1 MSRSSRSQ
9 GFTGKLPTVRLGSSE
24 TLQIGQRTLVIGNPY
39 GPGFGLSIGIISGIG
54 RTPPTLDLM
63 APSVPLLQ
71 TTAPI
76 NPGDSGLM
84 KMLFHRED
92 RRLLGVHVIGTGVTE
107 LIHIGQA
114 VLRLRGGLDYFL
126 ITAFNYPTLADATR
140 WPRWMRTT
148 NSRVQTARRCQANA
162 MTIMGRWIDI
172 KRAEGGK
179 RPQPAS

>member
-1 MSRSSRSQ
+1 
-9 GFTGKLPTVRLGSSE
+9 
-24 TLQIGQRTLVIGNPY
+24 
-39 GPGFGLSIGIISGIG
+39 
-54 RTPPTLDLM
+54 M

-76 NPGDSGLM
+76 NSGNSDLL
-84 KMLFHRED
+84 KMLFYRED
-92 RRLLGVHVIGTGVTE
+92 RRLLGVHLIGTGATE

-114 VLRLRGGLDYFL
+114 VLRLQGGLDYFL
-126 ITAFNYPTLADATR
+126 TTACNYPTLADATR

-148 NSRVQTARRCQANA
+148 NSRVKSARRCRAHA

-179 RPQPAS
+179 HPQPAS